1 MNGLQ
6 LISFFVLGQ
15 ILNLTAES
23 RLELFWLIQ
32 ELFDQIVNKFFQLT
46 MCGDS
51 IEESVED

>member
-1 MNGLQ
+1 MNRLQ